1 MAAELPEHQKH
12 SILVA
17 IDARRRLVSRQAALE
32 DWVEDWR
39 RSESEPESKMETQ

>member
-1 MAAELPEHQKH
+1 LPERQKH

-17 IDARRRLVSRQAALE
+17 IDARCRLFMRQAAIE

-39 RSESEPESKMETQ
+39 RSESEPEVEMETQ